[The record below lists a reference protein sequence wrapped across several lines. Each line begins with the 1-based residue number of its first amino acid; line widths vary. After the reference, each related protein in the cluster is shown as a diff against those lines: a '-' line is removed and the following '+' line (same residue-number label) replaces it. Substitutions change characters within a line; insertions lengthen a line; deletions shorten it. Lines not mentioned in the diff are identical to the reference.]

1 MLTGLGFLEYN
12 GILSLFLI
20 ALDIL
25 VVAFIIYKII
35 MLIKGTR
42 AVQLVKGLAVIIAV
56 YFISDL
62 LNLTTLNWIM
72 RQLQLMIVVAIP
84 IVFQPELRRALEQLG
99 RGRIFT
105 GTIPALGAEEMSR
118 LINETVRAVDLLRKE
133 KRGALI
139 VFERKIGLKDYVETG
154 VKIDAA
160 VSMELLVNIFSP
172 KSPLHDGAVILR
184 GDRIAAAGCFLPLTD
199 SPYLSKQ
206 LGTRHRAAL
215 GITEHSDAVVIIVS
229 EETGV
234 VSLAH
239 EGELTRFLDKEQLK
253 EILEEILITRGDS
266 AFNFNFLWPFKKS

>member
-1 MLTGLGFLEYN
+1 MLTGLGFLQYN

-42 AVQLVKGLAVIIAV
+42 AVQIAKGFAVIIAV

-62 LNLTTLNWIM
+62 LNLTTLNWLM

-99 RGRIFT
+99 RGKIFA
-105 GTIPALGAEEMSR
+105 GTVPVLGTEEMSK
-118 LINETVRAVDLLRKE
+118 LINEAVHAVELLKKE

-139 VFERKIGLKDYVETG
+139 VFERKTGLKDYIETG

-172 KSPLHDGAVILR
+172 KSPLHDGAVIIR
-184 GDRIAAAGCFLPLTD
+184 GDRIASASCFLPFTD

-215 GITEHSDAVVIIVS
+215 GITEHSDAVAIIVS
-229 EETGV
+229 EETGA

-239 EGELTRFLDKEQLK
+239 EGELTRFLDKDQLK
-253 EILEEILITRGDS
+253 EILEEILLTRSDS
-266 AFNFNFLWPFKKS
+266 GFDFTSLWPFRKS